1 VLIKR
6 KDFIDMKKLNIKN
19 KRFVVVPEKKM
30 VVGRMDRKP
39 VVYGGS
45 NCKPLHR
52 ELLKFAC
59 NAITWQNFDVF
70 DGFGE
75 YKAVAK
81 CDNRD
86 EFNEK
91 VGIDICEEKLEMK
104 KHLRIARVFDRVH
117 RLLVETG
124 MVAYQECVKHVNK
137 ANAIKEDLERM
148 YGGDIDEG

>member
-1 VLIKR
+1 
-6 KDFIDMKKLNIKN
+6 MKKLNIKN

-30 VVGRMDRKP
+30 VIGRMNTSP
-39 VVYGGS
+39 VGFDGS
-45 NCKPLHR
+45 SCKPLHR
-52 ELLKFAC
+52 ELLRFAC
-59 NAITWQNFDVF
+59 DQIAWQSYEMSGNFD
-70 DGFGE
+70 GE
-75 YKAVAK
+75 YKAIAK
-81 CDNRD
+81 CDDRD

-104 KHLRIARVFDRVH
+104 KHLRMARVFDRVH